1 MSSRSIAVS
10 GFGRGAWRA
19 VRPGLWL
26 ALVAGC
32 TQTTVVPVTV
42 DEISVIPDRLE
53 TMVDDQ
59 AALSIELRD
68 GEGNVLPDRP
78 VRWASLDPLVATV
91 DDAGVV
97 TAVGPG
103 QALVTATADG
113 AVGTAQITV
122 ERRPM
127 VRVQPSEAHLEAV
140 SGQGGSVRET
150 LAVDNGGG
158 GALGTLS
165 TAVEYLS
172 GSGGWLSASLAQES
186 APTQLTVSARGSDL
200 SAGTYQGEVT
210 VTDGASSAVVAV
222 SLVVTEPPPEIDLS
236 RSSLA
241 FAALS
246 GSSLPPSQSVAVTNG
261 GGQSLTGLGTQI
273 AYSGP
278 SGWLTATVSPGSA
291 PATVTVRPSSTELPA
306 GSHQA
311 TVSVTSPVAQTR
323 TISVQFDVAD
333 PTPPQAPTGLQARA
347 RGNNRI
353 DLDWDD
359 ESDTE
364 TRFEV
369 ERRQLGVDWAVIA
382 TLPRNEE
389 YYRDEGL
396 QRATWYQYRVRACNA
411 GGCSAPSNWDS
422 AWTNF

>member
-1 MSSRSIAVS
+1 MSSRSIAAP
-10 GFGRGAWRA
+10 GFGRRA
-19 VRPGLWL
+19 RQAARRSLWL
-26 ALVAGC
+26 ALLAGC

-42 DEISVIPDRLE
+42 DEISVIPDRLD

-59 AALSIELRD
+59 STFSIELRD

-78 VRWASLDPLVATV
+78 VRWASLDLQVVTV
-91 DDAGVV
+91 SDAGVV

-113 AVGTAQITV
+113 AVGTAQVTV
-122 ERRPM
+122 ERRPV

-158 GALGTLS
+158 GALGALS
-165 TAVEYLS
+165 TSVS
-172 GSGGWLSASLAQES
+172 SSGGWLSASLAQES
-186 APTQLTVSARGSDL
+186 APTQLTVSARGSNL
-200 SAGTYQGEVT
+200 SAGTYQGQVT

-236 RSSLA
+236 RSSLT
-241 FAALS
+241 FGALS
-246 GSSLPPSQSVAVTNG
+246 GSSLPRSQSVAVTNG

-273 AYSGP
+273 GYSGA
-278 SGWLTATVSPGSA
+278 SGWLTATVSPASA
-291 PATVTVRPSSTELPA
+291 PATVTVRPSSTDLPP
-306 GSHQA
+306 GTHQA

-323 TISVQFDVAD
+323 TISVQFDVVD
-333 PTPPQAPTGLQARA
+333 PNPPEVPTELQARS
-347 RGNNRI
+347 RGKNRI
-353 DLDWDD
+353 DLDWED
-359 ESDTE
+359 ESDNE
-364 TRFEV
+364 TRFEL

-382 TLPRNEE
+382 TLAPNAES
-389 YYRDEGL
+389 YRDEGL
-396 QRATWYQYRVRACNA
+396 QSATWYQYRVRACNA

-422 AWTNF
+422 TWTSF